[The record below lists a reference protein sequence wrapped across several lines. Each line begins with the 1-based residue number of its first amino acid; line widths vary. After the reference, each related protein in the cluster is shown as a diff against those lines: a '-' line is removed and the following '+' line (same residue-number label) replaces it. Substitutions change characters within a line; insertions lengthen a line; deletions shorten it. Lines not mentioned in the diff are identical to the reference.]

1 MSDCATP
8 KILFETPTALPLED
22 AFDGGPTSRFC
33 SPARAS
39 EVALGLR
46 HEAISPIY
54 RNLRPRLLL
63 RQALHILGVLLRLG
77 LAFEAAGGHVADFAE
92 DGTRR
97 RCGLGAGRR
106 SCSRQVYPVVDA
118 VEAQGTPLHLHR
130 ATDETFYV
138 LEGTLGFRVGQQ
150 TMKLSEGAFVFVP
163 KGLEHEWWNGD
174 TTPVRLL
181 TTLSPAGFERYFEE
195 LVEGLAAAGDD
206 AQAAMSLR

>member
-8 KILFETPTALPLED
+8 KIVFETPTALPLED

-77 LAFEAAGGHVADFAE
+77 LAFEATGGHVADFAE

-97 RCGLGAGRR
+97 RCGLGAGRLVFPPGLSR
-106 SCSRQVYPVVDA
+106 RRCSRGSGHTAAPTPSDRRNVLRLGRDIRLPGRTADHG
-118 VEAQGTPLHLHR
+118 VERGSLCLCAQGSR
-130 ATDETFYV
+130 A
-138 LEGTLGFRVGQQ
+138 
-150 TMKLSEGAFVFVP
+150 
-163 KGLEHEWWNGD
+163 
-174 TTPVRLL
+174 
-181 TTLSPAGFERYFEE
+181 
-195 LVEGLAAAGDD
+195 
-206 AQAAMSLR
+206 